1 MFDWSKASLHR
12 NTNEKRKILTDILL
26 NVFKKLI
33 FHKTQKFDYKTL
45 NWMNRLIMLFFKN
58 NIKTYR
64 EILCQSNR

>member
-1 MFDWSKASLHR
+1 MCDWSKAFLHR
-12 NTNEKRKILTDILL
+12 NANEKRKILTDILL
-26 NVFKKLI
+26 NVLKNLI
-33 FHKTQKFDYKTL
+33 FHKNQKFDYKTL